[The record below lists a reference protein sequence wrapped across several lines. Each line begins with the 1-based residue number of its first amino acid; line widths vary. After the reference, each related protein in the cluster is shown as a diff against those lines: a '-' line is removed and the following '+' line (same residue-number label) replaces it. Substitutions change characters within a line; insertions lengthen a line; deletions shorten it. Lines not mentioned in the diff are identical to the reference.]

1 MHFDTN
7 SRSKL
12 GKPFGSK
19 NRFRSLFNV
28 KKSYSQMSL
37 RGKISVPFVSVF
49 LGVWL
54 LGTTSLGI
62 YVSRSLE
69 RRTHYQTNAIAT
81 LVLREFQQQ
90 KQNLRLDAKL
100 LAEQATIRNAVEQGD
115 SFALLRQLIPFKTS
129 LSIHFLEVFDR
140 QGKSIADLKNK
151 EIKELDFNFDSIKVQ
166 VLSGLSFTSIL
177 ASDHST
183 PSLLIG
189 TASIANRQGTI
200 GGIVVGSRI
209 DDELLKQISWGTE
222 QQLVVFAEKRLIA
235 STFDRQDG
243 NPATIELP
251 SSKVSTVR
259 VRDRYYM
266 AHTATLSGL
275 KDTHFELMVLS
286 PLDSLQRAQ
295 RKLWLGIGLVSLV
308 GGGIAIAMGYWV
320 AGRMVRRINNL
331 TQATQKLAKGHLTQR
346 LSANSTDELG
356 QLATNFNAMAE
367 ELVYREERLNRQMQ
381 QLEETLEQ
389 LRMAQAQLVQ
399 SEKMSSLGQMVA
411 GIAHEINNPVNFI
424 HGNLGYTAQYAQDL
438 LTLVNMYERMY
449 PQPDSEVREYLEQID
464 FDFLATDLPKLLAS
478 MQIGTNRIREIVV
491 GLRNFSRLDEAELKE
506 VEIHS
511 GIESTLLIIQHR
523 FKERENKPDI
533 SIIKE
538 YTCYPLKLK
547 CYAGQLNQV
556 FLNLLV
562 NAIDAVEDIVAHP
575 QITIRSSVEKECVKI
590 AIADNGKGIPE
601 TVREKIFDPFFTTK
615 PVGKGTGL
623 GLAIVYQIIEQHQ
636 GKIECFSEIGKG
648 TEFIIE
654 LPFSMNTST
663 LLGVNHYQ

>member
-1 MHFDTN
+1 
-7 SRSKL
+7 
-12 GKPFGSK
+12 
-19 NRFRSLFNV
+19 
-28 KKSYSQMSL
+28 MSL
-37 RGKISVPFVSVF
+37 RGKISVPFVAVF

-62 YVSRSLE
+62 YVNRSLE
-69 RRTHYQTNAIAT
+69 RRTRDRTNAIAT

-100 LAEQATIRNAVEQGD
+100 LSEQTVIRNALEQGD
-115 SFALLRQLIPFKTS
+115 TLALLRELISFKAS

-140 QGKSIADLKNK
+140 QGEIVTDLKNK
-151 EIKELDFNFDSIKVQ
+151 ELKDLNLNSDNIRVP

-177 ASDHST
+177 ASENST

-200 GGIVVGSRI
+200 GGIVVGNRI
-209 DDELLKQISWGTE
+209 DDELLEQISWGTE
-222 QQLVVFAEKRLIA
+222 QQLAVFAEKRLIA
-235 STFDRQDG
+235 STFSRQDG
-243 NPATIELP
+243 NPVKIEFP
-251 SSKVSTVR
+251 SSRASTAR
-259 VRDRYYM
+259 VRDRDYV
-266 AHTATLSGL
+266 AHTAVLSGL
-275 KDTHFELMVLS
+275 RDTDFTLMVLS
-286 PLDSLQRAQ
+286 SLDSLQRAQ

-346 LSANSTDELG
+346 LSANSADELG
-356 QLATNFNAMAE
+356 QLAANFNSMAE
-367 ELVYREERLNRQMQ
+367 ELVSREERLNRQMQ
-381 QLEETLEQ
+381 QLEGTLEQ

-438 LTLVNMYERMY
+438 LTLVNLYERMY
-449 PQPDSEVREYLEQID
+449 PQPASEVREYLEQID

-506 VEIHS
+506 VEIHA
-511 GIESTLLIIQHR
+511 GIESTLLIVQHR
-523 FKERENKPDI
+523 FQDRENQPDI
-533 SIIKE
+533 AIIKE

-556 FLNLLV
+556 FLNLFV
-562 NAIDAVEDIVAHP
+562 NAIDALEEIATRP
-575 QITIRSSVEKECVKI
+575 QITIRSFLEKECVKI
-590 AIADNGKGIPE
+590 AIADNGKGIPD
-601 TVREKIFDPFFTTK
+601 TIREKIFDPFFTTK

-636 GKIECFSEIGKG
+636 GKIECLSEVDKG

-654 LPFSMNTST
+654 LPLSMNAST
-663 LLGVNHYQ
+663 